1 MMQTG
6 PSLGMLG
13 EFHPFHSAFVKLIYL
28 IIMNSF
34 LFQVL
39 YGGTKIVQHTAPA
52 KTTTGGLRPQDNG
65 CVAYV
70 LRTGFNTS
78 QGKLLRTILF
88 GVSRVTAN
96 NMETFMFIMFLLI
109 FAVAA
114 SSYVWIEGTKNP
126 DRNRYKLFL
135 ECTLILTSVVP
146 PELPI
151 ELSLAV
157 NTSLISL
164 AKLMVFCTEPFRIPF
179 CGKLEM
185 CCFDKTG
192 TLTSDNLV
200 VEGIA
205 GVGAGEGGDAKLNK
219 AIKEIVS
226 IEHAPT
232 ESVQV
237 LATCH
242 SLVQLEDGLVGDPLE
257 KATLTAIEWTLTKGD
272 TVIPKKGNKGMPA
285 LKIFQRHHFSS
296 SLKRM
301 SVIAGYT
308 SPGSNSTD
316 TIYIATVKGAPET
329 LKPMFTDAGGDYDDT
344 YLSLSRRGARV
355 LALGWKELGRLSH
368 QQVRDT
374 SRQDIEKDLK
384 FAGFVII
391 SCPLKQDSKN
401 VIKEIVMASHHVVMI
416 TGDNPLTACHVAR
429 ELRFMR
435 GKATMILTDLESEAV
450 RSRHSRLLPLPKNGW
465 AWLSVDETKQIP
477 LEVEGRLNL
486 WNPAWRELTQK
497 HDLCLTGDGLAFLQ
511 VRTSDTIF
519 PTIDR
524 GKDRIIFRINGCLK
538 SELVELWLNRFTNI
552 PSTIPML
559 TYFIA
564 RAALYVMF

>member
-1 MMQTG
+1 
-6 PSLGMLG
+6 
-13 EFHPFHSAFVKLIYL
+13 
-28 IIMNSF
+28 
-34 LFQVL
+34 
-39 YGGTKIVQHTAPA
+39 
-52 KTTTGGLRPQDNG
+52 
-65 CVAYV
+65 
-70 LRTGFNTS
+70 
-78 QGKLLRTILF
+78 
-88 GVSRVTAN
+88 
-96 NMETFMFIMFLLI
+96 MFIVFLLI
-109 FAVAA
+109 FAIAA
-114 SSYVWIEGTKNP
+114 ASYVWIEGTKNP

-164 AKLMVFCTEPFRIPF
+164 AKLFVFCTEPFRIPF
-179 CGKLEM
+179 CGKIEM

-205 GVGAGEGGDAKLNK
+205 GVGGVDSGDTTPEKGSK
-219 AIKEIVS
+219 DIVS
-226 IEHAPT
+226 INYAPI
-232 ESVQV
+232 ESLQV
-237 LATCH
+237 LAPCH

-257 KATLTAIEWTLTKGD
+257 KATLTAIEWNLTKGD
-272 TVIPKKGNKGMPA
+272 AVIPKKGSKAVPA
-285 LKIFQRHHFSS
+285 LKIFHRHHFSS
-296 SLKRM
+296 ALKRM

-308 SPGSNSTD
+308 PPGSSSTD
-316 TIYIATVKGAPET
+316 TVYIATVKGAPET
-329 LKPMFTDAGGDYDDT
+329 LKPMLANPAADYDDT

-368 QQVRDT
+368 QQVREI
-374 SRQDIEKDLK
+374 SREDLEKDLK

-401 VIKEIVMASHHVVMI
+401 VIKEIMMAGHHVVMI

-435 GKATMILTDLESEAV
+435 GKATMILTDLESDAV
-450 RSRHSRLLPLPKNGW
+450 ARTRRSALLPLPKNGW

-477 LEVEGRLNL
+477 LKIGGRLDT
-486 WNPAWRELTQK
+486 WNSAWRELTQK

-511 VRTSDTIF
+511 VNCCVIYEHDHR
-519 PTIDR
+519 P
-524 GKDRIIFRINGCLK
+524 
-538 SELVELWLNRFTNI
+538 
-552 PSTIPML
+552 
-559 TYFIA
+559 
-564 RAALYVMF
+564 